1 MIQHLHN
8 VQGAF
13 SFHNSSSIQ
22 GCHHQCQL
30 SIPSHLFL
38 HQGLDVSTERQ
49 GLKGRTRSS
58 LLRLKVR
65 YRHMLTEPIKNTSVD
80 YEVELCNGA
89 EKDIILPVQ
98 CLRNYPKEDL
108 FGKIVMVRFDST
120 VLFKEGQM
128 LELKSVHRAF
138 ASIKYLCNAGAK
150 VVIVTDWGEPN
161 GSTRLPTQS
170 VADYLSKFLQ
180 VKVLAADGIYGRVQ
194 SKQQKLETADI
205 LLLENLSVYKE
216 EVANC
221 PIFSEKLSSG
231 IDIFVNDAFSD
242 SHRILASTVGV
253 VRFAHASVAG
263 FHFEEELLRL
273 TKALEIIKRP
283 YIAVI
288 GGGNLMDKSS
298 ALCHLASHCDGLVFV
313 GTMAFQFM
321 HALGL
326 PVSSGLLEVGA
337 AAEALKLINLA
348 KERNIPIL
356 IPRDFW
362 CMNSENPK
370 LLNVFPAHDL
380 LDGWKP
386 IDLGPKSLTD
396 ISSLLSESKKVLWIG
411 PVKLGTSQEKNGASR
426 LVFTLGQA
434 CANGCLLTVVGRAA
448 CKAIKE
454 VETSQSMQYCF
465 KSAAVVWKILKG
477 QSLPGVAALD
487 QAYPYVLNWSSI
499 YDDPSGPLIVDIGSG
514 NGLFLL
520 RMARTWSSLNFL
532 GLEIN
537 KKLVHRCLESVQ
549 KFGLRNGHFISTNAT
564 TTFRSIVSSYPGFLL
579 LVSVQI
585 QISTKVTI
593 GGECCKGH
601 SSRQSL
607 TCFLGK
613 ERILWCPLFRSGIIS
628 CLHMKVFL
636 QSDIKSV
643 ATRMKQQFI
652 RYGRGKLLVDVDG
665 IGVEYDGEGWL
676 KHNPFSVQSDWEQH
690 VIDRGDPMYR
700 VMLAKADG
708 N

>member
-1 MIQHLHN
+1 MSFGVEMIQHLHN

-579 LVSVQI
+579 LVSVQCPDPDFNKSDHRWRMLQRTLI
-585 QISTKVTI
+585 EAITDLLS
-593 GGECCKGH
+593 GEG
-601 SSRQSL
+601 
-607 TCFLGK
+607 
-613 ERILWCPLFRSGIIS
+613 
-628 CLHMKVFL
+628 KVFL